1 MTKITT
7 EIYLER
13 ARKIHGD
20 TYDYSKTVYKSALEK
35 ITITCKIHGDFTL
48 RTRNH
53 VDNKQGC
60 KKCSRLISAAKTTK
74 NTEYFIEKAKEV
86 HGDKFVYTKSKYTK
100 SIEKIIVTC
109 RLHGDFKVLP
119 NNHLR
124 GFGGC
129 SACKRDAVKQGTTK
143 TTDEFIIESETI
155 HGKLYDYGKTKY
167 LRSNKKVIIGCRIHG
182 NFSITPSSHLKG
194 CGCQECGKIKIVEG
208 VRKSHKDFLKDCLKV
223 HGDKFIYDK
232 VFYKGTFNK
241 VTVTC
246 RVHGD
251 FSIKPSNFLNQKGC
265 PKCSFLDRGY
275 SRTDFVSRCKRNNSG
290 LGNVY
295 IIKCYDENELFYK
308 IGISST
314 NIEDRYDSNKKMP
327 YKYELLE
334 EYSTEPEKA
343 YNAENH
349 VLREMAKYSYQPNIQ
364 FKGKTECFS
373 TLEPIS
379 DCLRQYLNVK

>member
-1 MTKITT
+1 MTTITT

-20 TYDYSKTVYKSALEK
+20 TYDYSKTVYKSALDK

-60 KKCSRLISAAKTTK
+60 KKCSRILSGAKSRK
-74 NTEYFIEKAKEV
+74 NTQYFIEKSKKC
-86 HGDKFVYTKSKYTK
+86 HGDRFDYSKSEYTKSN
-100 SIEKIIVTC
+100 EKIVVTC
-109 RLHGDFKVLP
+109 KIHGDFNVTA
-119 NNHLR
+119 NNHLK

-129 SACKRDAVKQGTTK
+129 SACKSEAVSQRMAK
-143 TTDEFIIESETI
+143 THNEFISESEAI
-155 HGKLYDYGKTKY
+155 HKGLYDYTETKY
-167 LRSNKKVIIGCRIHG
+167 LRSNKEVDIRCRIHG
-182 NFSITPSSHLKG
+182 IFSMTPSSHLRG
-194 CGCQECGKIKIVEG
+194 CGCQACGRIRTKEGIK
-208 VRKSHKDFLKDCLKV
+208 KSHEDFIKDCLKV
-223 HGDKFIYDK
+223 HGNRFSYDK
-232 VFYKGTFNK
+232 TFYKGTFNK

-246 RVHGD
+246 RTHGD
-251 FSIKPSNFLNQKGC
+251 FNVKPSNFLNQKGC

-295 IIKCYDENELFYK
+295 IIKCYDENEVFYK
-308 IGISST
+308 IGIAST
-314 NIEDRYDSNKKMP
+314 NIEDRYDSNQKMP
-327 YKYELLE
+327 YKYELVE
-334 EYSTEPEKA
+334 EHSTEPEKA

-373 TLEPIS
+373 TLEPIL
-379 DCLRQYLNVK
+379 DCLRQYLDVK